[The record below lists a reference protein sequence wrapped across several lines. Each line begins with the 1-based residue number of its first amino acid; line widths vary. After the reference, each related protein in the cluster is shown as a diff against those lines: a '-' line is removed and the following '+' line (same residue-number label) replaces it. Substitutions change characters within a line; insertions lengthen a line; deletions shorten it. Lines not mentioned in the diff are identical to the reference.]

1 MIAKEKPLN
10 LDYAKPF
17 SNTSDL
23 VKNVPEISY
32 SSAAEKEQ
40 KEKELNEFIKNAST
54 SKDINIDKQNTENMS
69 QSEREKYEEKQT
81 VNINYNREQVI
92 GFLQRKFVS
101 FYLSFNYR
109 FKTILYIKE
118 FSLKFKKEIQS
129 LNLKHSWI
137 MVLDLDQHH
146 GQESIYFQKN

>member
-1 MIAKEKPLN
+1 MFLRFLIPL
-10 LDYAKPF
+10 LRK
-17 SNTSDL
+17 
-23 VKNVPEISY
+23 
-32 SSAAEKEQ
+32 KEQ

-101 FYLSFNYR
+101 FY
-109 FKTILYIKE
+109 
-118 FSLKFKKEIQS
+118 
-129 LNLKHSWI
+129 
-137 MVLDLDQHH
+137 
-146 GQESIYFQKN
+146 